1 MAEIFPRIA
10 RISRPVKKK
19 KNGYK
24 LLKKIETLYSD
35 KQAKEFAVI
44 VQSHSLFNSFGR

>member
-19 KNGYK
+19 KGYK